1 MFQVVLGLG
10 LGVVCGLP
18 GVFGWVPGMVLA
30 FPLWA
35 ILGLMLGWLLPGALG
50 WRWAVMVALGV
61 LLAWTPLGAT
71 IIGLWTP
78 G

>member
-1 MFQVVLGLG
+1 MGLG
-10 LGVVCGLP
+10 AVCGLP
-18 GVFGWVPGMVLA
+18 GMFGWVPGMVPV

-35 ILGLMLGWLLPGALG
+35 IFGLMLGWLLPRELG

-61 LLAWTPLGAT
+61 LLAWTPLEAA
-71 IIGLWTP
+71 IIGLWTL